1 MKKIILVMVAL
12 IAAPAMAEVT
22 ISVVNNADCTFDI
35 TYAATDADQ
44 LNGKSLIS
52 GMALNISVDGGATI
66 DSISGYKTDGE
77 STNGSPGYGI
87 YPASITITSGV
98 FVSSGDPVAD
108 AGDPGTVGVLGDS
121 AITIE
126 LGALYDDDAVLSAAP
141 LATGTLCTLTL
152 GNAGSSHNVTLAL
165 EETHRKGVIMEDG
178 SSRSVG
184 SGCTLVEAD
193 VTCAPPFPDC
203 WKDAPGLTQ
212 CDGDFSGD
220 GVGYNV
226 TSTDFILLKAAY
238 LTDYLSDPF
247 GTGDDEYNP
256 CADANRDGYVT
267 STDFIALKTYYL
279 QTPPGNCNNDGSEKW
294 PPLP

>member
-1 MKKIILVMVAL
+1 MKKIILIMVAL
-12 IAAPAMAEVT
+12 IAVPALAEVT
-22 ISVVNNADCTFDI
+22 ISVVNNGDCTCDI

-44 LNGKSLIS
+44 LAGKSLIS
-52 GMALNISVDGGATI
+52 GMALNITVDSGATI
-66 DSISGYKTDGE
+66 DAISNYKEDGE

-87 YPASITITSGV
+87 YPGSISIISGA
-98 FVSSGDPVAD
+98 FDSSGDPIGD
-108 AGDPGTVGVLGDS
+108 PLDPGTLGGLGDA

-126 LGALYDDDAVLSAAP
+126 LGALYDDDASPSAAP
-141 LATGTLCTLTL
+141 LATGTFCTLEVS
-152 GNAGSSHNVTLAL
+152 GDCHVSLAL